1 MLVARE
7 LKENEIITDEEKAKK
22 VILQGLP
29 TIIRIAEKLWP
40 ENHDPEHLEKAS
52 SALYKGVEN
61 PLHILKQ
68 AGIDIEL
75 ELEEFREFLA
85 EISGKKIEGKESAP
99 KLANS
104 GVSPELL
111 AIAKALEYSGF
122 SSDALKRAEEDLLK
136 RLDVLLENPE
146 GNALEIAYT
155 VKLLRLV
162 QRGEVDKIRGFAK

>member
-1 MLVARE
+1 MQKALE
-7 LKENEIITDEEKAKK
+7 LAIKIVDKM
-22 VILQGLP
+22 P
-29 TIIRIAEKLWP
+29 PDFR
-40 ENHDPEHLEKAS
+40 DPEKVHAVS
-52 SALYKGVEN
+52 RAISGAADD

-68 AGIDIEL
+68 AGIDIEP

-85 EISGKKIEGKESAP
+85 EISGKKIEGKKSAP

-111 AIAKALEYSGF
+111 AIAKALEYSEF
-122 SSDALKRAEEDLLK
+122 SREAMMRAEEDLLK

-162 QRGEVDKIRGFAK
+162 QRGEVDKIREFSK